1 MGRIG
6 ILRARTSERRNMINV
21 SRVSR
26 ETVKLRAYEALK
38 RAILAGQFRPGE
50 ALTLRA
56 IGERLGTSDMPI
68 REALYRLVAERAL
81 ESLPNRSP
89 RIPVLDTS
97 QLIGILELRIMLE
110 GMSAERAAA
119 VITPAQLD
127 DVKTAHVKA
136 NDAFRRQDPT
146 DYLRWNTEFHF
157 SIYRACPL
165 VPLLPMIESLWL
177 QYAPT
182 FAISMER
189 TGAMA
194 GKLDEHDAVI
204 DALAVRDGE
213 AAKRALQT
221 DIRGP
226 SNAPGFWEALNAK
239 QQRLPTG

>member
-1 MGRIG
+1 
-6 ILRARTSERRNMINV
+6 MINV

-26 ETVKLRAYEALK
+26 ETVKLRAYESLK

-89 RIPVLDTS
+89 RVPVLDAAR
-97 QLIGILELRIMLE
+97 LIDILELRIMLE

-119 VITPAQLD
+119 VISPAQLD
-127 DVKTAHVKA
+127 EVKTAHIKA
-136 NDAFRRQDPT
+136 NEAIRREDPT

-157 SIYRACPL
+157 SIYRACPIA
-165 VPLLPMIESLWL
+165 PLLPMIESLWL

-182 FAISMER
+182 FAISMDRE
-189 TGAMA
+189 GAIA

-204 DALAVRDGE
+204 EALAARDGE
-213 AAKRALQT
+213 AAKLALQT

-226 SNAPGFWEALNAK
+226 SNTPGFWEALNAK
-239 QQRLPTG
+239 RQQLSTG